1 MHVPQE
7 LLIKNGAPKFYC
19 MRYPCKVFIFSIG
32 VCISCTSW
40 KVSEYG
46 VVLEPYFA
54 LFGLNTEIYGVNLR
68 IHSECRKIRTRNNYV
83 LFSQCL
89 HFLPIFL
96 KSNVFWIKCHR
107 YGCYF
112 LYKYSATLFSLYKNH
127 LWKHKT
133 IIIKIRL
140 LLLCFQ

>member
-7 LLIKNGAPKFYC
+7 LLIKKRAPKFYC

-54 LFGLNTEIYGVNLR
+54 LFGLNTEIYGVKLR
-68 IHSECRKIRTRNNYV
+68 IHSDRRKIRTRNNYV
-83 LFSQCL
+83 FEHFSHSFCIFHLFFWNLMSFELNVITMGVIFCISVL
-89 HFLPIFL
+89 RLCSHFI
-96 KSNVFWIKCHR
+96 
-107 YGCYF
+107 
-112 LYKYSATLFSLYKNH
+112 
-127 LWKHKT
+127 KT
-133 IIIKIRL
+133 ICENRKPSS
-140 LLLCFQ
+140 